1 VKDKTKYEVRRQRG
15 AAWDTLRVFDKEEDA
30 KKFADTA
37 FSDRNVAAVNV
48 VRDWTRAD
56 GMHIEKIVHALT
68 RTVEDKP
75 VQIQAI
81 EDVGACDGIEEFYNL
96 NARLTMARLLK
107 QYLDDQAI
115 TVTEILHSFRDGK
128 RLMDKDN
135 LISAGVGMVAN
146 LQAKGP
152 GASERR
158 KAIYDT
164 LDQMLRRARDAESLA
179 LPDLKEKPLFEALAS
194 IAQGAPSPEERNF
207 RARVMMTRHLSNGRG
222 YLGKLEILMTLL
234 SAELP
239 ESQSALLDGIMAD
252 ICQNTAVVQEILGNQ
267 PNLAGALVS
276 LIDLATGKLNVARLN
291 PDSMAVRLNQI
302 FEKPGF
308 DDSRYTLLDW
318 VKRQLKGTGPLNR
331 RDPAGEN
338 DAFMVVF
345 KRLSQDDAW
354 TGGPT
359 MTEALTLR
367 FARRIQEGGATGR
380 RKAIKG
386 MLDLCD
392 QPTSK
397 LAYLMA
403 LIGSDMAVE
412 LRSDILMM
420 MKDLIQSKDS
430 VQLFFGR
437 NEGIA
442 DKLRRVTNLF
452 IKAGTLALEPSE
464 KDEIRERLDDL
475 LARYVVEA
483 KIVEAMDD
491 ATKSLRIRAMRLVQ
505 FCTSGALVQGRALK
519 LAQQRVIEQLRQPN
533 FERAF
538 VADLPDEK
546 SRATALTDFFVMLKK
561 AGLA

>member
-1 VKDKTKYEVRRQRG
+1 
-15 AAWDTLRVFDKEEDA
+15 
-30 KKFADTA
+30 
-37 FSDRNVAAVNV
+37 
-48 VRDWTRAD
+48 
-56 GMHIEKIVHALT
+56 
-68 RTVEDKP
+68 
-75 VQIQAI
+75 
-81 EDVGACDGIEEFYNL
+81 
-96 NARLTMARLLK
+96 
-107 QYLDDQAI
+107 
-115 TVTEILHSFRDGK
+115 
-128 RLMDKDN
+128 
-135 LISAGVGMVAN
+135 
-146 LQAKGP
+146 
-152 GASERR
+152 
-158 KAIYDT
+158 
-164 LDQMLRRARDAESLA
+164 
-179 LPDLKEKPLFEALAS
+179 
-194 IAQGAPSPEERNF
+194 
-207 RARVMMTRHLSNGRG
+207 
-222 YLGKLEILMTLL
+222 
-234 SAELP
+234 
-239 ESQSALLDGIMAD
+239 
-252 ICQNTAVVQEILGNQ
+252 
-267 PNLAGALVS
+267 
-276 LIDLATGKLNVARLN
+276 
-291 PDSMAVRLNQI
+291 
-302 FEKPGF
+302 
-308 DDSRYTLLDW
+308 
-318 VKRQLKGTGPLNR
+318 
-331 RDPAGEN
+331 
-338 DAFMVVF
+338 MVVF
-345 KRLSQDDAW
+345 KRLSQDDSW

-491 ATKSLRIRAMRLVQ
+491 ATKSLRIRSMRLVQ